1 MNFLQIILVLATVG
15 LLSIGQV
22 LFKLAAIEIVN
33 LDKGIFVGIVNQKL
47 IIALVVYALATGMW
61 VLALMRTPLYLA
73 YPFVAMAFII
83 VPVLSHWLIGEPLKL
98 NTFIGALIILFGV
111 WISTISN

>member
-1 MNFLQIILVLATVG
+1 MSFLQTILILVTVG
-15 LLSIGQV
+15 LLSVGQV
-22 LFKLAAIEIVN
+22 LFKLAAMEMANV
-33 LDKGIFVGIVNQKL
+33 DKGIFVSIINQKL
-47 IIALVVYALATGMW
+47 FIALLVYALATGMW

-98 NTFIGALIILFGV
+98 NTLMGALIILIGV
-111 WISTISN
+111 WVSSTNN

>member
-1 MNFLQIILVLATVG
+1 
-15 LLSIGQV
+15 
-22 LFKLAAIEIVN
+22 
-33 LDKGIFVGIVNQKL
+33 
-47 IIALVVYALATGMW
+47 
-61 VLALMRTPLYLA
+61 MRTPLYLA